1 MTGTWALA
9 RLALRLDRVRLPMW
23 LLVLVGLPLAT
34 ASSIA
39 QLYPD
44 VAERAKLAAEIGGNP
59 TLLGLYGRFY
69 DATTLGG
76 LVAWRMGATLPVLV
90 GLMSLLLVIR
100 HTRAEEQA
108 GRTELLASG
117 AIDRRAPL
125 TAALVEAL
133 AVNLALALLIALGM
147 IAQSE
152 DATGAFALGLSF
164 AGAGLVF
171 ASVAAVTAQVT
182 ENSRTAAGL
191 AVAALGAAY
200 LLRAFGD
207 GASASANGP
216 SWLSWLSPLGWA
228 QLVRPYGDER
238 WWVLALMAD
247 VCLALV
253 ALAYAL
259 VARRDYA
266 AGLVQ
271 PRLGPAGTTMGS
283 PAALAWRL
291 HRGALLAWSAGLAAL
306 GLALG
311 TAADGVGN
319 LVRDNPAMADVFDKI
334 GGTQG
339 VIDSFLAA
347 ALGIVGLTA
356 AAYTV
361 QAALRLRVEETTARA
376 EPVLATPVTRLQ
388 WAASHLLFAFGG
400 TVVVLGALGLAAGL
414 AHGLRT
420 GDLGGQLPRLLGGA
434 LVIVPAA
441 WVVAGL
447 CVALFGLAPRLAS
460 ATWGVVVLFGLLT
473 YFGAVLQLHHWVLDL
488 SPYTHLPKL
497 PGNPVT
503 ATPLLWLAALASAL
517 TAAGLAGFRRRG
529 IG

>member
-1 MTGTWALA
+1 MTGTWSLV
-9 RLALRLDRVRLPMW
+9 RLALRLDRVRLPVW

-34 ASSIA
+34 ASSFA
-39 QLYPD
+39 ELYPG
-44 VAERAKLAAEIGGNP
+44 VPERMKLAAEMSNNP
-59 TLLGLYGRFY
+59 TLLGLYGRIY

-76 LVAWRMGATLPVLV
+76 LVSWRMGGFLPVLI

-108 GRTELLASG
+108 GRLELVGSG
-117 AIDRRAPL
+117 VVGRRAPL
-125 TAALVEAL
+125 TAALVLAL
-133 AVNLALALLIALGM
+133 LVNLVLALLIALGM
-147 IAQSE
+147 IGQGE

-182 ENSRTAAGL
+182 ENSRTASGL
-191 AVAALGAAY
+191 AVVVLGAAY

-207 GASASANGP
+207 GASAGENGP
-216 SWLSWLSPLGWA
+216 SWLSWLSPLGWV
-228 QLVRPYGDER
+228 QLVRPYGNER
-238 WWVLALMAD
+238 WWVLGLMAS
-247 VCLALV
+247 VCLLLV

-266 AGLVQ
+266 SGLVP
-271 PRLGPAGTTMGS
+271 PRLGPAASAMGS
-283 PAALAWRL
+283 PVALAWRL
-291 HRGALLAWSAGLAAL
+291 QRGSLLAWSAGLAAL

-311 TAADGVGN
+311 TAAEGVGD
-319 LVRDNPAMADVFDKI
+319 LVRDNQGMADVFERI
-334 GGTQG
+334 GGAQG
-339 VIDSFLAA
+339 QIDQFLAG
-347 ALGIVGLTA
+347 ALGIVGLIA

-376 EPVLATPVTRLQ
+376 EPVLATPVTRLR
-388 WAASHLLFAFGG
+388 WAASHLLFAFLG

-420 GDLGGQLPRLLGGA
+420 GDLGGELPRVLAGA
-434 LVIVPAA
+434 LVVVPAA

-447 CVALFGLAPRLAS
+447 CVALFGLAPRLA
-460 ATWGVVVLFGLLT
+460 AVAWGAVVLFLILT
-473 YFGAVLQLHHWVLDL
+473 YFGAVLQLNQWVMDL

-497 PGNPVT
+497 PGTPFT
-503 ATPLLWLAALASAL
+503 ATPLLWLVALAAAL
-517 TAAGLAGFRRRG
+517 TVAGLAGFRRRG